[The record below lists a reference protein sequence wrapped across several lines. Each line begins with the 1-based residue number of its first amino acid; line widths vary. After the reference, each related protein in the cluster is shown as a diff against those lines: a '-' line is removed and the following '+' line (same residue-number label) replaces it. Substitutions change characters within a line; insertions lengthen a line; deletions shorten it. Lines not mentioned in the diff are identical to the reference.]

1 MPLLFAYGTLQ
12 QASVQESVFGRRL
25 RGIPDELIGFD
36 RSLVDVSDPRFATG
50 GPESLYPI
58 VRWSGGAEARVGGTV
73 YELSDAD
80 LASADC
86 YEPPPYQRI
95 QAVLASGKEAWVYA
109 DSREKGG
116 APH

>member
-12 QASVQESVFGRRL
+12 QESVQRSVFGRRL
-25 RGIPDELIGFD
+25 RGSPDELIGFD

-50 GPESLYPI
+50 DSTSLYPI
-58 VRWSGGAEARVGGTV
+58 VRWSGGTEARVGGTV

-80 LASADC
+80 LANADL

-95 QAVLASGKEAWVYA
+95 QTVLASGKQAWVYA
-109 DSREKGG
+109 ENGDS
-116 APH
+116 PL